1 MTLSSSRL
9 TKKAIVVIL
18 TKHRKGLDIMEYLTK
33 EEVVKIIKQRFENRR
48 YIRKPTTWRC
58 MLTGG
63 TIEQRQSI
71 CLYPI
76 KATPKGADLII
87 EFEAANP
94 NSDPPEDWIS
104 RAVENSWNDFTC
116 LSQLRRVDFE
126 TDLLQGNRD

>member
-9 TKKAIVVIL
+9 TKKTIVVIL

-33 EEVVKIIKQRFENRR
+33 EEVVKIIEQRFETRQ

-71 CLYPI
+71 CLYPAN
-76 KATPKGADLII
+76 ATPKAAHLII
-87 EFEAANP
+87 EFEAEHPDSQPAL
-94 NSDPPEDWIS
+94 DWI
-104 RAVENSWNDFTC
+104 RCAVENSWNDFTC

-126 TDLLQGNRD
+126 TDLLQENKD